1 MRERLVKRN
10 VKHKTLQ
17 PIYMKNFIRI
27 FVLIA
32 SFIGCQATND
42 ETGKITISAEER
54 KLNLQAPNGEYLAG
68 GDLVRL
74 KKMLAPCIGTIEKDS
89 VVYDFEILSIQYDSL
104 HYGLIADI
112 EFVTK
117 SGYHNHLVME
127 YDGKEESLSNTDD

>member
-10 VKHKTLQ
+10 VKYKTLQ
-17 PIYMKNFIRI
+17 PIYMKNFIQWFIGI

-89 VVYDFEILSIQYDSL
+89 V
-104 HYGLIADI
+104 
-112 EFVTK
+112 
-117 SGYHNHLVME
+117 GYKIYNFIIHWFTATYSVF
-127 YDGKEESLSNTDD
+127 